1 MQICARLV
9 QDSCGEWYV
18 TLKNNNLSENSFK
31 VYILDGLFVSGQLYP
46 HKMLLT
52 ELPLNMSFHTQ

>member
-31 VYILDGLFVSGQLYP
+31 VYLLDGLFVSGQFI
-46 HKMLLT
+46 LT
-52 ELPLNMSFHTQ
+52 KCSWQSFH